1 MKAMLLKDF
10 GNMVETDI
18 KKPTAQKGQ
27 IVIKVLYAGVCGS
40 DITVYS
46 GKHPTATVPVV
57 LGHEILGE
65 VEEIGDGVSDEFKIG
80 DKVTVNPLISC
91 GVCEA
96 CLGGHKHVCQT
107 LKLLGIHE
115 NGGYAQYTV
124 ANADMA
130 VKVSDK
136 VKNEVAALA
145 EPFAV
150 GYHVVSRSELKV
162 GQTALVIG
170 GGPIGTVIALVARAA
185 GASKVVISEPNDAR
199 RKLAES
205 LGFDTVNPVA
215 EDTAVKFAELVGSN
229 GFDVVFETSGSK
241 AGILLTTT
249 ACKIHGTIVPLS
261 LSGAAVDFCL
271 GTVSFKEQRVIGSRV
286 YPYLDFVKGVRLLE
300 KLSETEDLSKLV
312 SDILPLE
319 EAQKAIDYMING
331 TNTGKILI
339 KCN

>member
-1 MKAMLLKDF
+1 MKAMLLNEW
-10 GNMVETDI
+10 GNMSQTDI
-18 KKPTAQKGQ
+18 EKPTAQKGQ
-27 IVIKVLYAGVCGS
+27 VVIKVIYAGVCGS

-46 GKHPTATVPVV
+46 GKHPTATAPVV

-65 VEEIGDGVSDEFKIG
+65 ITEIGAGVDGMLQIG
-80 DKVTVNPLISC
+80 DKVTVDPLISC
-91 GVCEA
+91 NTCEA
-96 CLGGHKHVCQT
+96 CLGGHKHVCKT

-124 ANADMA
+124 ADADMV
-130 VKVSDK
+130 VKISPEVQD
-136 VKNEVAALA
+136 EVAALA

-162 GQTALVIG
+162 GQTVLIIG
-170 GGPIGTVIALVARAA
+170 AGPIGTVIAVVAKAA
-185 GASKVVISEPNDAR
+185 GASKVVISEPNEAR
-199 RKLAES
+199 RELAKNM
-205 LGFDTVNPVA
+205 GFETVNPIE
-215 EDTAVKFAELVGSN
+215 EDVSERFAELVGVN

-261 LSGAAVDFCL
+261 LSGMPVEFCL

-286 YPYLDFVKGVRLLE
+286 YPYLDFVNGVRLLE
-300 KLSETEDLSKLV
+300 KLSKTEDLSKLV
-312 SDILPLE
+312 SDILPLD
-319 EAQKAIDYMING
+319 EARKAIDYMISG
-331 TNTGKILI
+331 KNTGKILL

>member
-1 MKAMLLKDF
+1 MEAILLKEW
-10 GNMVETDI
+10 GNMVKSDMEI
-18 KKPTAQKGQ
+18 PKAQNGK
-27 IVIKVLYAGVCGS
+27 IVIKVIYAGVCGS
-40 DITVYS
+40 DVTVYS
-46 GKHPTATVPVV
+46 GKHPTATAPVI

-65 VEEIGDGVSDEFKIG
+65 IAEIGDGVSDEFKLG

-96 CLGGHKHVCQT
+96 CLGGHKHVCKS

-124 ANADMA
+124 ANADMV
-130 VKVSDK
+130 VKVSAD
-136 VKNEVAALA
+136 VRDEVAALA

-170 GGPIGTVIALVARAA
+170 GGHIGTVIAEVARAA

-199 RKLAES
+199 RALAES
-205 LGFDTVNPVA
+205 LGFEVINPVK
-215 EDTAVKFAELVGSN
+215 EDVTEKICELVGTN

-241 AGILLTTT
+241 AGILLTTA

-261 LSGAAVDFCL
+261 LSGAAAEFCL

-300 KLSETEDLSKLV
+300 KLSKTEDLSKLV
-312 SDILPLE
+312 SDILPLS
-319 EAQKAIDYMING
+319 EAEKAIDFMING
-331 TNTGKILI
+331 TNTGKILL

>member
-1 MKAMLLKDF
+1 MEAMLLKNW
-10 GNMVETDI
+10 GNMVKTEME
-18 KKPTAQKGQ
+18 KPVAEKGQ

-40 DITVYS
+40 DITVYN
-46 GKHPTATVPVV
+46 GKHPTATAPVV

-65 VEEIGDGVSDEFKIG
+65 IEEIGQGVAENFAIG
-80 DKVTVNPLISC
+80 DRVTVNPLISC
-91 GVCEA
+91 GSCEA
-96 CLGGHKHVCQT
+96 CLGGHKHVCQG

-124 ANADMA
+124 ANAEA
-130 VKVSDK
+130 VVKVSHT
-136 VKNEVAALA
+136 VKAEIAALA

-170 GGPIGTVIALVARAA
+170 GGPIGSVIAVVARAA
-185 GASKVVISEPNDAR
+185 GARVVISEPNDAR
-199 RKLAES
+199 RGLAEDM
-205 LGFDTVNPVA
+205 GFETVNPIK
-215 EDTAVKFAELVGSN
+215 ENPTEKFAQLVGPN

-241 AGILLTTT
+241 AGILLTTA
-249 ACKIHGTIVPLS
+249 ACKIYGTIVPLS
-261 LSGAAVDFCL
+261 LSGAPVEFCL

-286 YPYLDFVKGVRLLE
+286 YPCLDFIGGVRLLE
-300 KLSETEDLSKLV
+300 RLAETEDLSRLV
-312 SDILPLE
+312 SDILPLA

-331 TNTGKILI
+331 TNTGKILL

>member
-1 MKAMLLKDF
+1 MEAVLLKEW
-10 GNMVETDI
+10 GNMVKTNIE
-18 KKPTAQKGQ
+18 KPKPQYGQ
-27 IVIKVLYAGVCGS
+27 IVIKVTYAGVCGS
-40 DITVYS
+40 DVTVYS
-46 GKHPTATVPVV
+46 GKHPTATAPVI

-65 VEEIGDGVSDEFKIG
+65 IAEIGQGVSCEFKLG

-96 CLGGHKHVCQT
+96 CLGGHKHVCKS

-124 ANADMA
+124 ADANKV
-130 VKVSDK
+130 VKVSPHIDDK
-136 VKNEVAALA
+136 IAALA

-170 GGPIGTVIALVARAA
+170 GGPIGTVIAVVARAA
-185 GASKVVISEPNDAR
+185 GASKVIISEPNDAR
-199 RKLAES
+199 RALAES
-205 LGFDTVNPVA
+205 LGFEVVNPIK
-215 EDTAVKFAELVGSN
+215 EDITKRFGELVGPN

-241 AGILLTTT
+241 AGILLTTA

-261 LSGAAVDFCL
+261 LSGAATEFCL
-271 GTVSFKEQRVIGSRV
+271 GVVSFKEQRVIGSRV
-286 YPYLDFVKGVRLLE
+286 YPYLDFVNGVRLLE
-300 KLSETEDLSKLV
+300 KLSKTEDLSKLV
-312 SDILPLE
+312 SDILPLS

-331 TNTGKILI
+331 TNVGKILI